1 MPTDFGLILPPWNF
15 ATTAGNL
22 LDRVVGE
29 VGIDFLT
36 VPVVT
41 GESQQFRLAS
51 GFATPY
57 FFTEGGW
64 HFQPELSL
72 YKACGLRPPVA
83 CWCGKRDT
91 LGPIQEYAER
101 HGLKL
106 LFTVHLAGLEGI
118 ASQQPG
124 LCPCNAWGDELT
136 WQGASAFHPA
146 WRELVGAT
154 LADLTR
160 YAPAGFV
167 LGGLWH
173 EVWVGDPVDSWD
185 DLEEWFDASF
195 SSAALQAARRAGVD
209 VDAARQAVQRLYA
222 ERQRAGMGGETAE
235 AVPELPPV
243 LLEYER
249 ALRGDLA
256 AWLTR
261 LRQEYASLRML
272 RGPVHDLV
280 TPGWETLRRPLCD
293 WLDSAAL
300 ADWFAED
307 VSEPSETALVLS
319 AEEAEGGDAG
329 AFVRAVTATVRAG
342 VRSVSFEDVELVPD
356 EFVTW
361 LKQAVRYSRR
371 EGRS

>member
-106 LFTVHLAGLEGI
+106 SSPCIWQAWKE
-118 ASQQPG
+118 SQVNSRV
-124 LCPCNAWGDELT
+124 C
-136 WQGASAFHPA
+136 
-146 WRELVGAT
+146 V
-154 LADLTR
+154 
-160 YAPAGFV
+160 
-167 LGGLWH
+167 
-173 EVWVGDPVDSWD
+173 
-185 DLEEWFDASF
+185 
-195 SSAALQAARRAGVD
+195 RA
-209 VDAARQAVQRLYA
+209 
-222 ERQRAGMGGETAE
+222 
-235 AVPELPPV
+235 
-243 LLEYER
+243 
-249 ALRGDLA
+249 
-256 AWLTR
+256 
-261 LRQEYASLRML
+261 
-272 RGPVHDLV
+272 
-280 TPGWETLRRPLCD
+280 TPGGT
-293 WLDSAAL
+293 S
-300 ADWFAED
+300 
-307 VSEPSETALVLS
+307 
-319 AEEAEGGDAG
+319 
-329 AFVRAVTATVRAG
+329 
-342 VRSVSFEDVELVPD
+342 
-356 EFVTW
+356 
-361 LKQAVRYSRR
+361 
-371 EGRS
+371 

>member
-1 MPTDFGLILPPWNF
+1 
-15 ATTAGNL
+15 
-22 LDRVVGE
+22 
-29 VGIDFLT
+29 
-36 VPVVT
+36 
-41 GESQQFRLAS
+41 
-51 GFATPY
+51 
-57 FFTEGGW
+57 
-64 HFQPELSL
+64 
-72 YKACGLRPPVA
+72 
-83 CWCGKRDT
+83 
-91 LGPIQEYAER
+91 
-101 HGLKL
+101 
-106 LFTVHLAGLEGI
+106 
-118 ASQQPG
+118 
-124 LCPCNAWGDELT
+124 LT

-160 YAPAGFV
+160 YVPTGFV

-173 EVWVGDPVDSWD
+173 EVWVGDPADLWD